1 MNFPEFLRLSVT
13 GLKLTG
19 CAVMLG
25 GIVIHQALADEASTA
40 KAMRKGAT
48 RDVISDEAL
57 RQQAASSA
65 KFETLMASKAKP
77 LDKTAPSMENSLWMH
92 SLILFDGEKFT
103 IIPEGSI
110 LHLPKALQSKVI
122 SKAQGDFTFWPN
134 FLKRNVSWLAAKE
147 VPLAMARG
155 DSKMAQTVLAEVAGD
170 PRALVAVYKGG
181 PIMILEPDTSSGEA
195 TKPNDRPQAGGGQS
209 VERSDR

>member
-1 MNFPEFLRLSVT
+1 MNFSVLTRLSGM
-13 GLKLTG
+13 GLKLAG
-19 CAVMLG
+19 CMSVLG
-25 GIVIHQALADEASTA
+25 GISIQRSLADEASTA
-40 KAMRKGAT
+40 TAMRKGAT
-48 RDVISDEAL
+48 RDIISDEAL
-57 RQQAASSA
+57 RQQAASTA
-65 KFETLMASKAKP
+65 KFEALMASKGKP
-77 LDKTAPSMENSLWMH
+77 VDKTAPSMENSLWMH

-110 LHLPKALQSKVI
+110 LHLPKALQSKVV

-155 DSKMAQTVLAEVAGD
+155 DSKVAQTVIAGIAGD

-181 PIMILEPDTSSGEA
+181 PIMILEPDASSEEA
-195 TKPNDRPQAGGGQS
+195 TKPISRPLAGGSQPGG
-209 VERSDR
+209 RR